1 MAAATSLDVTP
12 SDIPHTYRHPW
23 ALLVTAG
30 KRLGNVTCSLDCVSR
45 MGCESHLHM
54 ASAHMTSLRSVLR
67 PLSKRTAQ
75 GPPQCDH
82 QPVTQP
88 SVEGKSLFSGIN
100 PVCSMWPCLHN
111 SPSHAHRLRSS
122 ILSYASSMGT
132 EWVNIYLL
140 LLLQAGMRQWSW
152 SFPVVCPRVFGGGLG
167 KDWAFQRAGY
177 VVHQDRLKV
186 LPPDSP

>member
-12 SDIPHTYRHPW
+12 SDILHTYRHPW

-122 ILSYASSMGT
+122 IIVLRLLHGHRMGEHLSFAAASSWH
-132 EWVNIYLL
+132 EAVELVL
-140 LLLQAGMRQWSW
+140 SR
-152 SFPVVCPRVFGGGLG
+152 GL
-167 KDWAFQRAGY
+167 
-177 VVHQDRLKV
+177 
-186 LPPDSP
+186 S